1 MCSDYIVWALFFV
14 FFIFV
19 ATHTQHFLCFH
30 CFCRITTVKNSLA
43 DALTSSSFVAMF
55 IGEDTSLHPISLLS
69 RTDTTTFSL
78 YHSFF
83 LVANNESADIEFRVP
98 TFRSRIDDVE
108 SAVRYF
114 ITGLTGPADGAFGT
128 FVITTSDGS
137 RFYAL
142 WRGSPEHLFVAV
154 SIFPLITF
162 SRKLFHLLIDE
173 GYRTISPVLNTL
185 CEFPIVSC
193 ANMEYNIH
201 LQGGSLLLSF
211 NSLGLVNDDDMNM
224 IALRML
230 TPQVMVDCWEALIL
244 ENKVLVVSRMAAIVP
259 YCCEF
264 LRRLVLPLVVI
275 NTYVPFL
282 PEELLNAIEAPFPYL
297 LGAETEM
304 VYNNRIDLSDTYVVD
319 LDAHEVR
326 PPQKTAGLG
335 SAPINIKKKL
345 ITEIN
350 NILMQPLAAW
360 VCRPVDPP
368 EGLSSCPGNGST
380 NVYKLDEAKYEQDE
394 ACHPHSLGLQA
405 ASTTAVLRCF
415 IRLNLSL
422 FGARHCDVRAF
433 YRKCDR
439 PLAPKTAPCHNFKL
453 PKHLG
458 PDGKISSMGFSY
470 RSGVV
475 CGCMQLL
482 NERKDIDVLQF
493 LPCWVEMDTEVL
505 AVHEYADEMPL
516 IFVLI
521 KDIVAVFP
529 SPAEPEGHVFDL
541 QLASQM
547 TYRFAATDPESRQF
561 WIQEIE
567 KITRVSGSVRLTLQ
581 LSHHSSSQSQ
591 YLGDDSKSDAV
602 MDDSDPHN
610 DDEFVSLSKFRCNI
624 NQTQMV
630 SFFKSRSE
638 FHEYE
643 SILHEKDLGAD
654 NLTIGEVLTAAG
666 STSQSPPPPDVKEDT
681 PKSSSTDA
689 EDSSPVEGAEDNPL
703 PPRML
708 SADRSSSR
716 FALDYETTMCSAP
729 VIENIKILWGLY
741 VTGELDTDA
750 SSASP
755 YLSGD
760 ASQLRRNGVS
770 FRRNSINTESS
781 FWLSQSPLCQTAS
794 MSFLS
799 KGVRNYST
807 FQKRKLRASVESF
820 AEDADKQM
828 QQAAASTSLFSSI
841 MRPFQ
846 SKPES
851 VST

>member
-1 MCSDYIVWALFFV
+1 MI
-14 FFIFV
+14 
-19 ATHTQHFLCFH
+19 
-30 CFCRITTVKNSLA
+30 
-43 DALTSSSFVAMF
+43 
-55 IGEDTSLHPISLLS
+55 IGEDTSLHPICLLS

-83 LVANNESADIEFRVP
+83 LIANNESADIEFRVP
-98 TFRSRIDDVE
+98 TFRSRIEDVE

-114 ITGLTGPADGAFGT
+114 ITGLTGPADGSFGT

-154 SIFPLITF
+154 SIFPLISF

-173 GYRTISPVLNTL
+173 NYRTISPVLNTL

-201 LQGGSLLLSF
+201 LQGGSLLLTF

-244 ENKVLVVSRMAAIVP
+244 ENKVLVVSRMAAVVP

-297 LGAETEM
+297 LGAETDM

-319 LDAHEVR
+319 LDAREVR

-335 SAPINIKKKL
+335 AAPSNIKKKV
-345 ITEIN
+345 ISEIN
-350 NILMQPLAAW
+350 AILMEPLASW

-368 EGLSSCPGNGST
+368 EEASSCRFNGST
-380 NVYKLDEAKYEQDE
+380 IVYKHEEAKYDAEGSGG
-394 ACHPHSLGLQA
+394 AIHPHSQGLQA
-405 ASTTAVLRCF
+405 SSTTAVLKCF

-433 YRKCDR
+433 YRRCER
-439 PLAPKTAPCHNFKL
+439 PLAPKTALCHTFKL

-470 RSGVV
+470 RSEVV

-493 LPCWVEMDTEVL
+493 LPCWIEMDTEVL
-505 AVHEYADEMPL
+505 AVYEYADEMPL

-521 KDIVAVFP
+521 KDIVAVSP

-541 QLASQM
+541 QIASQM
-547 TYRFAATDPESRQF
+547 TYRFAATDPESRKF

-567 KITRVSGSVRLTLQ
+567 KITRVSGSVRLTFQ
-581 LSHHSSSQSQ
+581 ISSQSQ
-591 YLGDDSKSDAV
+591 TSSLSMYNADNDSKSETA
-602 MDDSDPHN
+602 MDESDPHDN
-610 DDEFVSLSKFRCNI
+610 EFVALSKFRCQI

-643 SILHEKDLGAD
+643 GILHEKDLGAE
-654 NLTIGEVLTAAG
+654 NLTTGEIPSQARPAAV
-666 STSQSPPPPDVKEDT
+666 SPPSGPTSAREEGSAPEGSSATDTEDLSEPPEPTRV
-681 PKSSSTDA
+681 
-689 EDSSPVEGAEDNPL
+689 
-703 PPRML
+703 L
-708 SADRSSSR
+708 SVDRSSSR
-716 FALDYETTMCSAP
+716 FVLDYETTMCSDP

-741 VTGELDTDA
+741 VTGELDTN
-750 SSASP
+750 SSAASP
-755 YLSGD
+755 HNSSGD
-760 ASQLRRNGVS
+760 TLFSQRRNGMAI
-770 FRRNSINTESS
+770 RRNATNTESS
-781 FWLSQSPLCQTAS
+781 FWLSQSPICQSAS
-794 MSFLS
+794 MSFLGKTS
-799 KGVRNYST
+799 RDYST
-807 FQKRKLRASVESF
+807 FQKQKQHASAESF
-820 AEDADKQM
+820 AEDADKQT
-828 QQAAASTSLFSSI
+828 QQQAASTSIFSSI
-841 MRPFQ
+841 LRPFQ

-851 VST
+851 VSTEFVSLKYIILI